1 MNNMND
7 PQIVYTPYE
16 FTDVLPSGTTG
27 VTSGD
32 TVTYTGVSGQSRA
45 DSPLWKI
52 KKIETIGTETTIKY
66 PDGDQSST
74 FKWSLR
80 AGYTY
85 I

>member
-16 FTDVLPSGTTG
+16 FTDEVSSG
-27 VTSGD
+27 
-32 TVTYTGVSGQSRA
+32 VTYTGISGVSDARV
-45 DSPLWKI
+45 PLWKI
-52 KKIETIGTETTIKY
+52 KKIEKIGTETTVKY
-66 PDGDQSST
+66 PNGDQSST
-74 FKWSLR
+74 FKWTLR